1 MCILFG
7 ALEIT
12 QIIPNVKITLI
23 MHANA
28 EKCGGEE
35 GTEERERMRK
45 RGGQRWRGDTPQ
57 RQE

>member
-1 MCILFG
+1 
-7 ALEIT
+7 
-12 QIIPNVKITLI
+12 

-35 GTEERERMRK
+35 GTEERERMKK